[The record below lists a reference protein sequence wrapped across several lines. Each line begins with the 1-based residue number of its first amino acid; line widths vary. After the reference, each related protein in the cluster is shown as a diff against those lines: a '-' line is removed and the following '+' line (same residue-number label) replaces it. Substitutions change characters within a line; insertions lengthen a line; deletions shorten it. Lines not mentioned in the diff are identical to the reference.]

1 MTTFYIRRN
10 KPMHHTVFHP
20 VILAFGDSLTN
31 GFGTGNPQKESYPA
45 RLEALSGQ
53 PVVNAGVNGET
64 TAEGLRR
71 IDTLLWRHRPGLTL
85 LCLGG
90 NDILQRVSEERIR
103 NNLEKIICK
112 IQASGSA
119 VLLIAVPDFGLLE
132 LDDLALY
139 EELADEIQIP
149 LLGELLGP
157 ILSDPSLKSDTIHP
171 NAAGYKIMAEK
182 IYEKLKEEGLLYENG
197 SERLE

>member
-1 MTTFYIRRN
+1 
-10 KPMHHTVFHP
+10 MHHTVFHP